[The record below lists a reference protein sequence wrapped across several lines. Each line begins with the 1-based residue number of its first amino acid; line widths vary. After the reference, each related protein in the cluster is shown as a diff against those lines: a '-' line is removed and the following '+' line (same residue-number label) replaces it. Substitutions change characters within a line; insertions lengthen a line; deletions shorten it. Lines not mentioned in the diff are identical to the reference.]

1 MIIEDRIYDVEC
13 DCCHKSM
20 NIFPIFLI
28 SDAEEIAKDKGWI
41 VTDDNCHY
49 CPNCWHYDDHGN
61 MKQFNLEE

>member
-49 CPNCWHYDDHGN
+49 CPNCWHYDDIGN
-61 MKQFNLEE
+61 IVTGDY